1 MAPSQYRLAAE
12 LVEMIH
18 ENFQGFHPGYRGV
31 HAQILH
37 ALQMVSK
44 HPMILSWLCAVVYMK
59 CRLHIVLVV
68 GRGVWQL

>member
-31 HAQILH
+31 HAQ
-37 ALQMVSK
+37 
-44 HPMILSWLCAVVYMK
+44 
-59 CRLHIVLVV
+59 
-68 GRGVWQL
+68 GRY